1 MKKWLK
7 TLVIVAVVVI
17 VVAIVVVALTINQAV
32 RKGIEVGGTMAL
44 GVPTKVDAV
53 SIGFLSSSVA
63 IKGFQIGNPQG
74 FQTDRLMALG
84 LGKVA
89 CSIPSLL
96 SDQIV
101 VKEIIVDAP
110 ELTVELKPGLPPKS
124 NIGDLMNKLKS
135 DKAKPAPAPTPAPKP
150 TEAKKPGKS
159 FKVDLIR
166 VTKTTARFHLIGG
179 KTASV
184 VLPDIEMKEV
194 KNSDG
199 TPLMLADIL
208 QQVLESMGTSALKN
222 AKGVIPDDALAGLDE
237 AMGSAKK
244 IVTEG
249 KKAVDEAA
257 GKLKDEAG
265 KVREQAGKMVEG
277 LFGGKK
283 KPEEKK

>member
-17 VVAIVVVALTINQAV
+17 VAAIVVVALTINQAV
-32 RKGIEVGGTMAL
+32 RKGIEMGGTMAL
-44 GVPTKVDAV
+44 GVPTKVEAV
-53 SIGFLSSSVA
+53 SIGLLSASVA
-63 IKGFQIGNPQG
+63 IKGFQIGNPEG
-74 FQTDRLMALG
+74 YSSDRLMALG
-84 LGKVA
+84 MGKVA
-89 CSIPSLL
+89 CNIPSLL
-96 SDQIV
+96 SDQIE

-135 DKAKPAPAPTPAPKP
+135 DKAKPAPAPKP

-166 VTKTTARFHLIGG
+166 VTKTTARFHLTGG

-184 VLPDIEMKEV
+184 VLPDIELKEV

-222 AKGVIPDDALAGLDE
+222 AKGVIPDDMLAGLDE
-237 AMGSAKK
+237 AMGSSKK
-244 IVTEG
+244 ILTEG
-249 KKAVDEAA
+249 KKAVDGAA
-257 GKLKDEAG
+257 GTLKEGAA
-265 KVREQAGKMVEG
+265 KVREQAGKLVEG

-283 KPEEKK
+283 KDEEKK